1 MTIGTE
7 LRHINMH
14 EVLDVKIERPWLMNN
29 GETWTSS
36 FIATDVNGNRVH
48 FDIFA
53 PTQEALV
60 PRVTGV
66 ERDEEG

>member
-1 MTIGTE
+1 MTIGKE
-7 LRHINMH
+7 LKMISMRQA
-14 EVLDVKIERPWLMNN
+14 LDVKIERPWLMSD
-29 GETWTSS
+29 GITWTSA
-36 FIATDVNGNRVH
+36 FTVTDVNGDRIQ

-66 ERDEEG
+66 KEDT